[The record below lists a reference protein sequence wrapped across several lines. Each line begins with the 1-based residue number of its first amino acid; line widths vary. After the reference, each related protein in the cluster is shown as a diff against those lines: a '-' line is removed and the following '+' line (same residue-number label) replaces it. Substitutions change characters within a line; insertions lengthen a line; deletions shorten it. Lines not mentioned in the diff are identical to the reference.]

1 MQVYLRE
8 SNINEQIKY
17 IIPSSKPE
25 AEAKE
30 LLFRSKI
37 HCQIKTLLLQP
48 TRKTICHSHKSREK
62 CHKVYEKEI
71 EMGYTKGNNLNFVK
85 TQVLALTKTGRQA

>member
-17 IIPSSKPE
+17 IYTSSNLKR
-25 AEAKE
+25 KQRE

-48 TRKTICHSHKSREK
+48 TRKPYAILTNLVKK
-62 CHKVYEKEI
+62 CHKVYRKGEI
-71 EMGYTKGNNLNFVK
+71 EMGYTKK
-85 TQVLALTKTGRQA
+85 ETT